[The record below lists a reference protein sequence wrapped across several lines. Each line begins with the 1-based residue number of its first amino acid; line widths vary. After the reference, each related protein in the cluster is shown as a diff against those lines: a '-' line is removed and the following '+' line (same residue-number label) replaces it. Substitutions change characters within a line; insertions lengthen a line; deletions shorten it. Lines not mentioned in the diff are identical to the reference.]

1 LQTIRAPKLAPA
13 LDFFPTIAGQTPT
26 LGLHTQAAELLYVMQ
41 AMHQVKLPP
50 LGCRE
55 RAEDGMIEK
64 FLARSEFLLAAA
76 NNVIHLSDLRADF
89 GTHFF
94 GWNSAGASDG
104 RGLPAGGQMA
114 ESHNHKGS
122 ASLGPGLSSREGLAG
137 FEDAL
142 ESLDRARIG

>member
-1 LQTIRAPKLAPA
+1 
-13 LDFFPTIAGQTPT
+13 
-26 LGLHTQAAELLYVMQ
+26 
-41 AMHQVKLPP
+41 
-50 LGCRE
+50 
-55 RAEDGMIEK
+55 MIEK

-104 RGLPAGGQMA
+104 RLPAGGQMA

-122 ASLGPGLSSREGLAG
+122 ASLGPGLSSREGLPASTTRSNP
-137 FEDAL
+137 L
-142 ESLDRARIG
+142 MVPV

>member
-1 LQTIRAPKLAPA
+1 LQTKSSAEACSGAR
-13 LDFFPTIAGQTPT
+13 FFPTIAGQTPT

-41 AMHQVKLPP
+41 AMYQVKLPP

-104 RGLPAGGQMA
+104 RGLPSGGQMA

-137 FEDAL
+137 FDDAL
-142 ESLDRARIG
+142 ESLDGARIG